1 MDRISITCGAF
12 LAAKFCCVHLILQQ
26 RKGSTKALFR
36 GCIVLYVNLPIVQ
49 LAIVHATSSSRPSL
63 MIFLDPEPDPDPGES
78 QDFGPGPGGVP
89 KWRGS
94 NNLTMN

>member
-1 MDRISITCGAF
+1 MGFSLAWTEFQLVLSLELNFTVFIS
-12 LAAKFCCVHLILQQ
+12 LQQ
-26 RKGSTKALFR
+26 RKGSTKAIFR

-89 KWRGS
+89 K
-94 NNLTMN
+94 